1 MLLTRVGPRAA
12 RAQCA
17 TRLGNI
23 ALEARISRSEV
34 GCGELTRPTPNG
46 VQVHEN
52 ESGRRGVVTALD
64 GSDLSSRP
72 PPASRPT
79 RRVRRKN
86 AEGQLTP
93 SINETGLRTSDFRRR
108 SALQFGRL
116 FSELRRRLDQGRG
129 RLRRPSRAT
138 RQPEP
143 PGTYAA
149 LRRRMGG
156 QRGPLIL
163 CQRAAAFFSRRSC
176 FSLKMF
182 RSRRSFHSIRRSI
195 SSSSW
200 RRTSSGGADRN
211 SARV

>member
-1 MLLTRVGPRAA
+1 MIGRMLISSRSATSSTSGMSLRQLSAAGTECALRAE

-17 TRLGNI
+17 TRVGNI

-93 SINETGLRTSDFRRR
+93 SINETASDV
-108 SALQFGRL
+108 RL
-116 FSELRRRLDQGRG
+116 SEAQ
-129 RLRRPSRAT
+129 RPSTWSTFFRA
-138 RQPEP
+138 
-143 PGTYAA
+143 
-149 LRRRMGG
+149 
-156 QRGPLIL
+156 
-163 CQRAAAFFSRRSC
+163 S
-176 FSLKMF
+176 
-182 RSRRSFHSIRRSI
+182 
-195 SSSSW
+195 
-200 RRTSSGGADRN
+200 TSP
-211 SARV
+211 